1 MHELLFYIYV
11 DNMHCTPRLFFNRWL
26 QTIMLCAGMYS
37 KMVAA
42 LASIATIVFFFYY
55 HHNTCCKKCSK
66 HNLIAYVLKLF
77 FVSYISSSAVTKK

>member
-1 MHELLFYIYV
+1 MSYCFTSMQITCIVHPDYSSIGSYKLLCC
-11 DNMHCTPRLFFNRWL
+11 MCT
-26 QTIMLCAGMYS
+26 GMYS
-37 KMVAA
+37 KMVTV